1 MKYLAW
7 LILFLGFQDQ
17 LFAAEGLSKK
27 SIYQLDQNW
36 TNQDGKAISFQQL
49 PGHLTLTTMM
59 FTNCP
64 GSCPLMVSDMKSFE
78 KELTKDEKTKIR
90 FVGFSMDPDRD
101 KPEALKKF
109 FKKMKL
115 DTRWTLLTS
124 NADQVRELA
133 AVFGFGYKAIGD
145 GNFTH
150 SSTLYL
156 LSSDGEILA
165 SKERNSDW
173 KEFLEKFRSEVKKAK
188 K

>member
-1 MKYLAW
+1 MKYLMWAIFSVV
-7 LILFLGFQDQ
+7 LQNQ
-17 LFAAEGLSKK
+17 VFAADVLNTK
-27 SIYQLDQNW
+27 SIYQLDQSW
-36 TNQDGKAISFQQL
+36 TNQDGKQIFFKQL
-49 PGHLTLTTMM
+49 PGNLTLTTMM

-64 GSCPLMVSDMKSFE
+64 GSCPLMVSDMKSFD
-78 KELTKDEKTKIR
+78 KELTKSEKEKIR
-90 FVGFSMDPDRD
+90 FVGFSIDPERD

-115 DTRWTLLTS
+115 GRRWNLLTS

-133 AVFGFGYKAIGD
+133 AVFGFGYKALPD

-173 KEFLEKFRSEVKKAK
+173 KEFLEKFRSEMKKTK